1 MWRGFSDVPSW
12 QRESTMYNTVSAPM
26 LPTGQGNWSFPLS
39 EHWWVPVGH
48 IWSVV
53 SSSRLT
59 RTKKKGIPR
68 HVQWVLKGAGAQEM
82 KAEIEETVLS
92 QLEEEKAEVEILL
105 LSTKTCWKDRKIT
118 EPDSSQKCTVN
129 GQDAIGRSC
138 NTGNSDLV

>member
-1 MWRGFSDVPSW
+1 
-12 QRESTMYNTVSAPM
+12 
-26 LPTGQGNWSFPLS
+26 
-39 EHWWVPVGH
+39 
-48 IWSVV
+48 
-53 SSSRLT
+53 
-59 RTKKKGIPR
+59 
-68 HVQWVLKGAGAQEM
+68 M